1 MTRVRN
7 LTYPEHGKKELA
19 PALLATGAFHFWSA
33 SVAGLLEIRWADMS
47 GLKRLDNA
55 LGRLSDLQRNEV
67 VRRAVNHVGD
77 RLRTRLTRTLSKQTG
92 LPYRTIRR
100 AIKVERP
107 AYGKLAYVMRTQG
120 GDVSL
125 KYFKPRETGAGV
137 TASPFGTRRLFA
149 GDFTKAGRFPNRVTA
164 KGLGGHVYA
173 PDRSSIRWGR
183 PVCLMD
189 SGVIIPAEMVKGD
202 TAQDFVEFANRE
214 LPPRVMHEITF
225 MLPGFFD

>member
-1 MTRVRN
+1 M
-7 LTYPEHGKKELA
+7 
-19 PALLATGAFHFWSA
+19 
-33 SVAGLLEIRWADMS
+33 AGLLEIRWADLS

-55 LGRLSDLQRNEV
+55 LGRLSDLQRSEV
-67 VRRAVNHVGD
+67 LRRAVNHVGD

-100 AIKVERP
+100 AIEVERP
-107 AYGKLAYVMRTQG
+107 TYGKLAYVMRTQG

-125 KYFKPRETGAGV
+125 KYFKPRETRAGV
-137 TASPFGTRRLFA
+137 SASPFGKRRLFA
-149 GDFTKAGRFPNRVTA
+149 GDFTKAGHFPNRATA

-173 PDRSSIRWGR
+173 PDRSSTQWGR
-183 PVCLMD
+183 PVSFID

-202 TAQDFVEFANRE
+202 TAQEFIEFANRE